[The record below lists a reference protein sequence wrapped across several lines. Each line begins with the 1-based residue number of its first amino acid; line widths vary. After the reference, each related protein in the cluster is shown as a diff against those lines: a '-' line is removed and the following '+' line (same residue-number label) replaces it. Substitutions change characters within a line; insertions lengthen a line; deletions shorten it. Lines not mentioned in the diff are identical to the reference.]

1 MNHSQLNETATA
13 SVGNSTIANTDMGS
27 VEVIR
32 NVGNPNSSKKIAYVV
47 GVHPLEHEVHETLV
61 KTLPNLT
68 DLNYCYDIYIINVT
82 LSAKTCIN

>member
-1 MNHSQLNETATA
+1 MFIIGILLLIIIFFSVMIPYTYFMNHSQLNETATA

-47 GVHPLEHEVHETLV
+47 GVHPLEHEVH
-61 KTLPNLT
+61 
-68 DLNYCYDIYIINVT
+68 
-82 LSAKTCIN
+82 